1 MAKVVASRTSGTRRR
16 VLAVVAAVAVVAA
29 AAVGAILLAD
39 DGGDERTE
47 PPPTSEP
54 VASILPLLGTP
65 GRVPERAALAV
76 KIDNTERGRPPAGL
90 TQADVVFEEMVEGG
104 LTRLLAVYQSQDP
117 DTVGPVRS
125 ARSSDLP
132 ILAELGRPL
141 FAWSGANPTFRALV
155 ENADLIDVGAA
166 AARDAYQRDPR
177 RPAPYNLYASPEEL
191 RSAAADADPD
201 ASTVPPQP
209 LFTYRAPGTPLAGP
223 DVVTTTGYRTSG
235 SESLATSIE
244 WDWDPA
250 TQTWLRTQNGTPH
263 VDRDGTGV
271 AATNVIIRSTAY
283 RDSGVRDS
291 TGAVVP
297 EAAMVG
303 EGEALLL
310 SGGQA
315 QPGRWTKA
323 SLDAPTVYTALDGSP
338 LRLAPGRTWVEVL
351 PPGVGTL
358 R

>member
-1 MAKVVASRTSGTRRR
+1 MEVRRR
-16 VLAVVAAVAVVAA
+16 LLWVVVTLTCVVAA
-29 AAVGAILLAD
+29 AVGLAVARSENDVQSGAP
-39 DGGDERTE
+39 GGTAS
-47 PPPTSEP
+47 PPVGDT
-54 VASILPLLGTP
+54 LPLLGVEGEAP
-65 GRVPERAALAV
+65 RRAALAV
-76 KIDNTERGRPPAGL
+76 KIDNTERGRPPSGVVE
-90 TQADVVFEEMVEGG
+90 ADVVFEEVVEGG
-104 LTRLLAVYQSQDP
+104 LTRLMAVYQSDDP
-117 DTVGPVRS
+117 DIVGPVRS
-125 ARSSDLP
+125 ARSTDLS

-191 RSAAADADPD
+191 RSAAADTDPD